1 MTLHKM
7 LARLI
12 ANAEAAAV
20 ADDFDRHDACVA
32 VAGKVMEMIHAGNG
46 NMKLEVAEQAA

>member
-20 ADDFDRHDACVA
+20 ADDTARKDACIA
-32 VAGKVMEMIHAGNG
+32 VAGKVMDMIHAGQG
-46 NMKLEVAEQAA
+46 NMKLDIAA

>member
-12 ANAEAAAV
+12 ANAETAAV
-20 ADDFDRHDACVA
+20 ADDTARKDACVA

-46 NMKLEVAEQAA
+46 NMKLEVAEQTA

>member
-20 ADDFDRHDACVA
+20 ADDHARREACVA

-46 NMKLEVAEQAA
+46 NLKLEVAEQTA

>member
-12 ANAEAAAV
+12 ANAETAAV
-20 ADDFDRHDACVA
+20 ADDTARRDACIA
-32 VAGKVMEMIHAGNG
+32 VAAKVMDMIAAGNG
-46 NMKLEVAEQAA
+46 NMKLEVAEQPA